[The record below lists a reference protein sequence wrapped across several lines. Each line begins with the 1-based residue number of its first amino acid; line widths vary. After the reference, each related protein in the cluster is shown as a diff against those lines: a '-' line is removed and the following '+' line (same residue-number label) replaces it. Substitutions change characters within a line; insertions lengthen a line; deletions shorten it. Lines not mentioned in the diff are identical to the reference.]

1 MTRLSRSI
9 RVHRH
14 TFRTRLRE
22 SGIVRRFSG
31 ISDRELDILVRH
43 YKRIQPQSGLR
54 YTIGILRHHR
64 IRVQKE
70 RVRLSLARVDKVGQ
84 ALRHNAIDRRVYKV
98 PRPHALWHLDG
109 HHKMIRWGIVIHGIV
124 DGYSRAACL
133 HWQDRD

>member
-31 ISDRELDILVRH
+31 ISDRELDILVCH

-84 ALRHNAIDRRVYKV
+84 ALRHNAIDR
-98 PRPHALWHLDG
+98 
-109 HHKMIRWGIVIHGIV
+109 
-124 DGYSRAACL
+124 
-133 HWQDRD
+133 